1 MKLNKILITGAA
13 GYLGSMLA
21 TRLVSMNYFVTA
33 VDILKYDKNSLSH
46 LFGKKNFRFIKG
58 DIRQISCIKKIIKG
72 QDFIF
77 PLAALVGAPL
87 CEKYKKN
94 AIKTNLKSIKYLIKY
109 LKSGQKVIYPTTN
122 SGYGIGEKN
131 KFCDENSPLK
141 PISLYGVTKAEA
153 EKIVL
158 NYKNSVCFRLATVF
172 GYSYRMRT
180 DLLVNNFVEKAVKK
194 KKLDLFEAHFRRN
207 YIHISD
213 VVSAFIYA
221 IKNFNKLKG
230 QTYNLGLSSA
240 NLTKIAL
247 AKKIKKKIMNL
258 KIKIIKN
265 RFDPDKRD
273 YYVSNKKIEK
283 AGFKPSVSIENGIEE
298 LIQLFTYSDI
308 KFKNNY

>member
-1 MKLNKILITGAA
+1 MKNNRILITGGA

-21 TRLVSMNYFVTA
+21 TKLVSMNYYVTV
-33 VDILKYDKNSLSH
+33 VDMLKYDKNSLSH
-46 LFGKKNFRFIKG
+46 LFGSKNFKFILG
-58 DIRQISCIKKIIKG
+58 DVKKISCIKKMIRK

-87 CEKYKKN
+87 CEKFKKN
-94 AIKTNLKSIKYLIKY
+94 TIETNVNSIKNLIKY
-109 LKSGQKVIYPTTN
+109 LKFGQKIIYPTTN

-131 KFCDENSPLK
+131 KYCDENSPLK
-141 PISLYGVTKAEA
+141 PISLYGQTKAEA
-153 EKIVL
+153 ERIIIS
-158 NYKNSVCFRLATVF
+158 YKNSVCFRLATVF

-194 KKLDLFEAHFRRN
+194 NKLDLFEPYFRRN

-240 NLTKIAL
+240 NLTKLAL
-247 AKKIKKKIMNL
+247 AKRIKKKIKNL
-258 KIKIIKN
+258 KIRVIKN
-265 RFDPDKRD
+265 KFDPDKRD

-283 AGFKPSVSIENGIEE
+283 AGFKPNISLEEGIEE
-298 LIQLFTYSDI
+298 LIDLFTYTDV

>member
-1 MKLNKILITGAA
+1 MKNNRILITGGA

-21 TRLVSMNYFVTA
+21 TKLVSMNYYVTV
-33 VDILKYDKNSLSH
+33 VDMLKYDKNSLSH
-46 LFGKKNFRFIKG
+46 LFGSKNFKFILG
-58 DIRQISCIKKIIKG
+58 DVRKISCIKKMIRK

-87 CEKYKKN
+87 CEKFKKN
-94 AIKTNLKSIKYLIKY
+94 TIETNVYSIKNLIKY
-109 LKSGQKVIYPTTN
+109 LKFGQKIIYPTTN

-131 KFCDENSPLK
+131 KYCDENSPLK
-141 PISLYGVTKAEA
+141 PISLYGQTKAKA
-153 EKIVL
+153 ERIVIS
-158 NYKNSVCFRLATVF
+158 YKNSVCFRLATVF

-194 KKLDLFEAHFRRN
+194 NKLDLFEPYFRRN

-240 NLTKIAL
+240 NLTKLAL
-247 AKKIKKKIMNL
+247 AKRIKKKIKNL
-258 KIKIIKN
+258 KIRIMKN
-265 RFDPDKRD
+265 KFDPDKRD

-283 AGFKPSVSIENGIEE
+283 AGFKPNISLEEGIEE
-298 LIQLFTYSDI
+298 LIDLFTYTDV

>member
-1 MKLNKILITGAA
+1 MKNKKILVTGAA
-13 GYLGSMLA
+13 GYLGSMLSSK
-21 TRLVSMNYFVTA
+21 LVSLNYRVTA

-46 LFGKKNFRFIKG
+46 LFGKKNFKFIKG
-58 DIRQISCIKKIIKG
+58 DIREISCIKKIIKD

-87 CEKYKKN
+87 CEKFKKN
-94 AIKTNLKSIKYLIKY
+94 TIKTNVDSIKNLVKH
-109 LKSGQKVIYPTTN
+109 LNFRQKIIYPTTN

-131 KFCDENSPLK
+131 KYCDENSPLN

-172 GYSYRMRT
+172 GYSFRMRT
-180 DLLVNNFVEKAVKK
+180 DLLVNNFVERAVKT
-194 KKLDLFEAHFRRN
+194 KKLDLFEPYFRRN

-213 VVSAFIYA
+213 VISAFIYA

-230 QTYNLGLSSA
+230 QTYNLGLSKA
-240 NLTKIAL
+240 NLTKLAL
-247 AKKIKKKIMNL
+247 AKKIKKKIKNL

-265 RFDPDKRD
+265 KFDPDKRD

-283 AGFKPSVSIENGIEE
+283 AGFKPSVDIENGIEE
-298 LIQLFTYSDI
+298 LIQLFTYTDV

>member
-1 MKLNKILITGAA
+1 
-13 GYLGSMLA
+13 
-21 TRLVSMNYFVTA
+21 MNYYVTV
-33 VDILKYDKNSLSH
+33 VDMLKYDKNSLSH
-46 LFGKKNFRFIKG
+46 LFGSKNFKFILG
-58 DIRQISCIKKIIKG
+58 DVRKISCIKKMIRK

-87 CEKYKKN
+87 CEKFKKN
-94 AIKTNLKSIKYLIKY
+94 TIETNVNSIKNLIKY
-109 LKSGQKVIYPTTN
+109 LKFGQKIIYPTTN

-131 KFCDENSPLK
+131 KYCDENSPLK
-141 PISLYGVTKAEA
+141 PISLYGQTKAEA
-153 EKIVL
+153 ERIVIS
-158 NYKNSVCFRLATVF
+158 YKNSVCFRLATVF

-194 KKLDLFEAHFRRN
+194 NKLDLFEPYFRRN

-240 NLTKIAL
+240 NLTKLAL
-247 AKKIKKKIMNL
+247 AKRIKKKIKNL
-258 KIKIIKN
+258 KIRIIKN
-265 RFDPDKRD
+265 KFDPDKRD

-283 AGFKPSVSIENGIEE
+283 AGFKPNISLEEGIEE
-298 LIQLFTYSDI
+298 LIDLFTYTDV